1 MNIMEDVAH
10 KLGVEIGEIFG
21 INFGDGK
28 YKFENGDI
36 WSWDNRYEIWKPVLY
51 DTVAKLLNGRYE
63 IRKIDNVPISRY
75 TGVRD
80 IYTGVEDVKKGQ
92 KIYPFC
98 EDPYISPYD
107 SELEFN
113 EFTDE
118 KVKNDLERVIEIY
131 KRLAKAASKFNTE
144 PIDRNNN
151 SQKKW
156 FIYYDSSDGGA
167 LVSGFA
173 FTTNGYNIYFTSKE
187 AADKAID
194 MVGKD
199 DLIWLF
205 TEFEPYKGYYPST
218 KNASE
223 ACENDI
229 K

>member
-63 IRKIDNVPISRY
+63 IRKIDNTHTSRC
-75 TGVRD
+75 
-80 IYTGVEDVKKGQ
+80 TGVEDVKEGQ

-98 EDPYISPYD
+98 EDPYVSPYD

-118 KVKNDLERVIEIY
+118 KVKNDWERAIEIY
-131 KRLAKAASKFNTE
+131 KRLAKAASELNTE
-144 PIDRNNN
+144 PIDWNKE
-151 SQKKW
+151 QKKW
-156 FIYYDSSDGGA
+156 YICCGRDNYLVCDCVYQGADGGR
-167 LVSGFA
+167 
-173 FTTNGYNIYFTSKE
+173 IYFTSSQ
-187 AADKAID
+187 AARKAIEI
-194 MVGKD
+194 VGKD
-199 DLIWLF
+199 DLLWLF
-205 TEFEPYKGYYPST
+205 IEFEPYKGYYPST
-218 KNASE
+218 ASVSKK
-223 ACENDI
+223 ENKID
-229 K
+229 

>member
-63 IRKIDNVPISRY
+63 IRKIDNESISKH
-75 TGVRD
+75 TGARD
-80 IYTGVEDVKKGQ
+80 LYTGVEDVKEGQ

-118 KVKNDLERVIEIY
+118 KVKNDWERAIEIY
-131 KRLAKAASKFNTE
+131 KRLAKAASELNTE
-144 PIDRNNN
+144 PIDWDKE
-151 SQKKW
+151 QKKW
-156 FIYYDSSDGGA
+156 YICCGRDNYLVCDWVYQGADGGR
-167 LVSGFA
+167 
-173 FTTNGYNIYFTSKE
+173 IYFTSSQ
-187 AADKAID
+187 AARKAIEV
-194 MVGKD
+194 VGKD
-199 DLIWLF
+199 DLLWLF
-205 TEFEPYKGYYPST
+205 IEFEPYKGYYSLT
-218 KNASE
+218 KDASE

-229 K
+229 E